1 MKFHLQVIKTYSCTC
16 TPNHQCAYAH
26 QHWPYCLL
34 HYILWYRGG
43 SYVRD
48 VAGRGPGCESFVC
61 TISVLF
67 FPEILLF
74 QSWFYFQDLFRFVTY
89 SLLFKLFTKNS
100 IYDVY
105 VIISPLDNHR
115 QWGAWHY
122 NLEMFKN
129 ICLTNMGI
137 EPTSQAVCPV
147 WI

>member
-1 MKFHLQVIKTYSCTC
+1 MHTNTDH
-16 TPNHQCAYAH
+16 TAYCII
-26 QHWPYCLL
+26 YCD
-34 HYILWYRGG
+34 IGGGG

-115 QWGAWHY
+115 Q
-122 NLEMFKN
+122 
-129 ICLTNMGI
+129 
-137 EPTSQAVCPV
+137 
-147 WI
+147 